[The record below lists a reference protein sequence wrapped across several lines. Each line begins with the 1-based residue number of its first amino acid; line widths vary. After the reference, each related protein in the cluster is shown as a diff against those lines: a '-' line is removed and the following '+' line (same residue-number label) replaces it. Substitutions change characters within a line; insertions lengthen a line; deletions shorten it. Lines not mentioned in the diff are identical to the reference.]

1 MTRVRQFF
9 LGAVAATLQT
19 AACVAADNQAL
30 RAALLATPSAT
41 VAQTADRPRRVLGGA

>member
-30 RAALLATPSAT
+30 RAALLATPSVTAT
-41 VAQTADRPRRVLGGA
+41 LTADRPLRMLGGA

>member
-9 LGAVAATLQT
+9 LGAVAAMLQT

-30 RAALLATPSAT
+30 RAALLAKSAVT
-41 VAQTADRPRRVLGGA
+41 VAQTADRPRRVQGGA

>member
-9 LGAVAATLQT
+9 LWAVAAMLQT